1 MSVDSSSLMTFLP
14 IILIIGVFYLLVM
27 RPQQKKRRAQQEKL
41 STVRPGDTIMTTA
54 GVFGTVASVGDET
67 FDLEIAPG
75 VRVTMLKAAIS
86 QIVTEPEVLPET
98 QDPSSTD
105 SAS

>member
-1 MSVDSSSLMTFLP
+1 MTFLP

-41 STVRPGDTIMTTA
+41 STVQPGDKIMTTA
-54 GVFGTVASVGDET
+54 GVFGTVASVGDDK

-75 VRVTMLKAAIS
+75 VRVTMIKAAIS
-86 QIVTEPEVLPET
+86 QIVTETEVLPAP
-98 QDPSSTD
+98 QDPSAD

>member
-1 MSVDSSSLMTFLP
+1 MLVDSSTLMTFLP

-27 RPQQKKRRAQQEKL
+27 RPQQKRRREQQEKL
-41 STVRPGDTIMTTA
+41 STVRPGDKIMTTA
-54 GVFGTVASVGDET
+54 GVFGTVASVGDDK

-86 QIVTEPEVLPET
+86 QIVTEPAALPET

>member
-1 MSVDSSSLMTFLP
+1 VLVDSLITFLP

-27 RPQQKKRRAQQEKL
+27 RPQQKKRKALQEKL
-41 STVRPGDTIMTTA
+41 STVRPGDKIMTTA
-54 GVFGTVASVGDET
+54 GVFGTVASVGDDK

-86 QIVTEPEVLPET
+86 QIVTEPEALPESP
-98 QDPSSTD
+98 DPSSTD
-105 SAS
+105 SPS

>member
-1 MSVDSSSLMTFLP
+1 MDSLITFLP

-27 RPQQKKRRAQQEKL
+27 RPQQKKRKALQEKL
-41 STVRPGDTIMTTA
+41 STVRPGDKIMTTA
-54 GVFGTVASVGDET
+54 GVFGTVASVGDDK

-86 QIVTEPEVLPET
+86 QIVTEPEALPES
-98 QDPSSTD
+98 PSSTD
-105 SAS
+105 SPS

>member
-1 MSVDSSSLMTFLP
+1 MDSLITFLP

-27 RPQQKKRRAQQEKL
+27 RPQQKKRKALQEKL
-41 STVRPGDTIMTTA
+41 STVRPGDKIMTTA
-54 GVFGTVASVGDET
+54 GVFGTVASVGDDK

-86 QIVTEPEVLPET
+86 QIVTEPEALPESP
-98 QDPSSTD
+98 DPSSTD
-105 SAS
+105 S

>member
-1 MSVDSSSLMTFLP
+1 VLVDSLITFLP

-27 RPQQKKRRAQQEKL
+27 RPQQKKRKALQEKL
-41 STVRPGDTIMTTA
+41 STVRPGDKIMTTA
-54 GVFGTVASVGDET
+54 GVFGTVASVGDDK

-86 QIVTEPEVLPET
+86 QIVTEPEALPES
-98 QDPSSTD
+98 PSSTD
-105 SAS
+105 SPS

>member
-54 GVFGTVASVGDET
+54 GVFGT
-67 FDLEIAPG
+67 IAPG

>member
-1 MSVDSSSLMTFLP
+1 MDSLITFLP

-27 RPQQKKRRAQQEKL
+27 RPQQKKRKALQEKL
-41 STVRPGDTIMTTA
+41 STVRPGDKIMTTA
-54 GVFGTVASVGDET
+54 GVFGTVASVGDDK

-86 QIVTEPEVLPET
+86 QIVTEPEALPESP
-98 QDPSSTD
+98 DPSSTD
-105 SAS
+105 SPS

>member
-1 MSVDSSSLMTFLP
+1 MESLMTFLP

-41 STVRPGDTIMTTA
+41 STVQPGDKIMTTA
-54 GVFGTVASVGDET
+54 GVFGTVASVGDDK

-75 VRVTMLKAAIS
+75 VRVTMIKAAIS
-86 QIVTEPEVLPET
+86 QIVTEPEALPAP
-98 QDPSSTD
+98 QDPSTD

>member
-1 MSVDSSSLMTFLP
+1 VLVDSLITFLP

-27 RPQQKKRRAQQEKL
+27 RPQQKKRKALQEKL
-41 STVRPGDTIMTTA
+41 STVRPGDKIMTTA
-54 GVFGTVASVGDET
+54 GVFGTVASVGDDK

-86 QIVTEPEVLPET
+86 QIVTEPEALPESP
-98 QDPSSTD
+98 DPSSTD
-105 SAS
+105 S